1 MTTKRER
8 LEAAI
13 AGQVADRPPVALWRH
28 FPVDDQDPRW
38 LAEAIIRFQEEYDFD
53 FVKVTPASSY
63 CLVDWGVEDVWEG
76 NSEGTRR
83 YVLRM
88 IETPG
93 DWGRMRKLSPS
104 AGNLSRHLDCLKLLR
119 AKLPAGTPLLPT
131 VFSPLAQAKNLAGEQ
146 RLFEHLHRNP
156 GAVLAGLE
164 AITATTVDFI
174 SAALAAGA
182 DGIFYAIQHASYRY
196 MDAEGYAR
204 FGIPH
209 DERILE
215 AAEGGWLNVL
225 HLHGD
230 AIMLDLAE
238 RYRVQ
243 VVNWHDREAGP
254 SLSEGAV
261 RLKGKAV
268 CGGIRRGT
276 LALGDPLQVSEE
288 AADALK
294 QMRRQGLVLGT
305 GCVVPIIAPHA
316 NLAAARRAVEPGQT
330 SQRQRGLASG

>member
-230 AIMLDLAE
+230 AIMLDLTE

>member
-76 NSEGTRR
+76 NFEGTRR

-131 VFSPLAQAKNLAGEQ
+131 VFNPLAQAKNLAGEQ